1 MIIDNAISRS
11 LKEDFDEKYS
21 FEKQIKNMTAPNRIF
36 AFEIR
41 MLHLWFVNLS
51 FHMLLSTKH
60 TYFFF

>member
-11 LKEDFDEKYS
+11 LKEEFDEKYS
-21 FEKQIKNMTAPNRIF
+21 FEEQIKIWLHLNRIF

-51 FHMLLSTKH
+51 FHIVIINEIYLH
-60 TYFFF
+60 F